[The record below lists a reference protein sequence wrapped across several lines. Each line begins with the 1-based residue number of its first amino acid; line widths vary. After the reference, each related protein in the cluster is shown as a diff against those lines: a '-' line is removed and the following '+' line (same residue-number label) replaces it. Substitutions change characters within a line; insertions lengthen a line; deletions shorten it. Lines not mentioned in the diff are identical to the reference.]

1 MNEGLIQE
9 PIIMKEYIKEKE
21 RNGSS
26 ISVQNC
32 GFFVS
37 PTHGFLGASPDGI
50 VSEMKD
56 SSESSGLLE
65 MKYIQTNDSESLEGA
80 LLRKKIC
87 VQAGDVVK
95 VNANHKYYYQMHQQM
110 FVTGKPWT
118 DFVVKGSLCQFIY
131 IERVQFNSAFWKEV
145 LPKLKLFFGNHLLP
159 EIAYPSIKFGHQRP
173 VLDMSTVLRNI

>member
-1 MNEGLIQE
+1 MIRCASLRELTSPTKAVKEVLGYKEVRVTKAMNEGLIQE

-65 MKYIQTNDSESLEGA
+65 MKYIQTNDSESLEDA

-87 VQAGDVVK
+87 VQAP
-95 VNANHKYYYQMHQQM
+95 ANVCYWETLYR
-110 FVTGKPWT
+110 
-118 DFVVKGSLCQFIY
+118 LCCKRLI
-131 IERVQFNSAFWKEV
+131 V
-145 LPKLKLFFGNHLLP
+145 
-159 EIAYPSIKFGHQRP
+159 P
-173 VLDMSTVLRNI
+173 VYLHRASSV

>member
-1 MNEGLIQE
+1 
-9 PIIMKEYIKEKE
+9 MKEYIKEKE

-65 MKYIQTNDSESLEGA
+65 MKYIQTNDSESLEDA

-87 VQAGDVVK
+87 VQAP
-95 VNANHKYYYQMHQQM
+95 ANVCYWETLYR
-110 FVTGKPWT
+110 
-118 DFVVKGSLCQFIY
+118 LCCKRLI
-131 IERVQFNSAFWKEV
+131 V
-145 LPKLKLFFGNHLLP
+145 
-159 EIAYPSIKFGHQRP
+159 P
-173 VLDMSTVLRNI
+173 VYLHRASSV